1 MFKQSE
7 VVVKEL
13 GKLMSLVHERYEG
26 KEHKEL
32 REELLKPLRLLCVK
46 MHLYRIDLNK
56 DKE

>member
-13 GKLMSLVHERYEG
+13 GNLMSLVHERYEG
-26 KEHKEL
+26 KENKEL
-32 REELLKPLRLLCVK
+32 REELLKPLRSLCVK

-56 DKE
+56 DNK